1 MRTIRRLYLYIV
13 SFISLEVVLWGLI
26 GLARSAFAGDQIGSG
41 VSQLAGALSLIFV
54 GVPVFLLHWWLAQR
68 NIQVDDEE
76 RFARLRAVF
85 LYGALLATLI
95 PITQNTLALIN
106 RLWLQI
112 FGLSTQLAFLGEAQ
126 TWTDNLIAIA
136 MNGLIAAYIF
146 SVLHQDWDATP
157 VGNAFPETRRLY
169 RYIWVLYGLAMVVG
183 GLQQVLQYILELADT
198 FGGGVEETLANG
210 LALLIV
216 GTPLWVFIWQS
227 VQKSLTRPDES
238 QSTLRMVVLYGL
250 SLIGIGGVLIPA
262 GMVLNVILLAILGE
276 PLTFSGFISE
286 INEPLSALIP
296 FGGIWIYYGHTLK
309 SAVNSLPD
317 SPRRA
322 GLRRVYFYILS
333 FIGLVSTFF
342 GLNSLLSF
350 IVDTLI
356 QTTTWEEAL
365 RSRLAASLATLL
377 VGLPLWVLAWRPMI
391 AESSREGEAG
401 DRARRS
407 LVRKIYLYLV
417 LFAGVM
423 GIMVSAGSLI
433 FQLLSALL
441 GDPAGNFQRASLM
454 LLEMLLLLILLVAY
468 HWTVLRA
475 DGHKAERSLAARH
488 AEFPVLVLVTETG
501 DEFSASVTSALQREA
516 ASLPVAI
523 HPVAN
528 GIPDE
533 TLSEAR
539 VVIVPGSLA
548 ATPPEAIRLWLQG
561 FAGIRLAVP
570 TPTKNWFW
578 VFGSGRAIPSLAQQT
593 AKMVRQLAEGENI
606 PKLQAT
612 SAWMIVL
619 YVLGGLAGIPLLF
632 SLLMLLSELFY

>member
-13 SFISLEVVLWGLI
+13 SFISLEVVLWGLV
-26 GLARSAFAGDQIGSG
+26 GLARSAFAGNQIGSG

-68 NIQVDDEE
+68 NIHKDDEE

-85 LYGALLATLI
+85 LYGALLVTLI

-106 RLWLQI
+106 RLWLKI
-112 FGLSTQLAFLGEAQ
+112 FDLSPQLAIFGEAQ

-136 MNGLIAAYIF
+136 MNGLIATYIY
-146 SVLHQDWDATP
+146 SVLRKDWDATP
-157 VGNAFPETRRLY
+157 VGDAFPETRRLY

-183 GLQQVLQYILELADT
+183 GLQQVLQYILDLAET
-198 FGGGVEETLANG
+198 FGGGAEETLANG

-216 GTPLWVFIWQS
+216 GTPLWIFIWQL
-227 VQKSLTRPDES
+227 VQKSLTQLDEK
-238 QSTLRMVVLYGL
+238 QSMLRMVVLYGL

-262 GMVLNVILLAILGE
+262 GMILDVILLAILGE
-276 PLTFSGFISE
+276 TLTISGFLSE
-286 INEPLSALIP
+286 INNPLSALIP
-296 FGGIWIYYGHTLK
+296 FGGMWVYYGRSLK
-309 SAVNSLPD
+309 SAVSSLPD
-317 SPRRA
+317 SPHRA

-333 FIGLVSTFF
+333 FVGLVSTFF
-342 GLNSLLSF
+342 GLNALLSF
-350 IVDTLI
+350 MVDTLI
-356 QTTTWEEAL
+356 QTTTWEDAL
-365 RSRLAASLATLL
+365 RSRLAAALATLL

-391 AESSREGEAG
+391 AETSQEGETG
-401 DRARRS
+401 DHARRS

-423 GIMVSAGSLI
+423 GIMISAGSLI

-441 GDPAGNFQRASLM
+441 GDPANNFQRASLM
-454 LLEMLLLLILLVAY
+454 LLEMLVLLILLSVY
-468 HWTVLRA
+468 HWTVLRG
-475 DGHKAERSLAARH
+475 DGRMAERSLAARH
-488 AEFPVLVLVTETG
+488 AEFPVLVLVTEIG
-501 DEFSASVTSALQREA
+501 DEFTDSVTSALQREA
-516 ASLPVAI
+516 ASLPVAV

-539 VVIVPGSLA
+539 VVIVPGELA

-561 FAGIRLAVP
+561 FSGIRLAVP
-570 TPTKNWFW
+570 TPTEDWFW
-578 VFGSGRAIPSLAQQT
+578 VFGSGRAIPSLARQT
-593 AKMVRQLAEGENI
+593 AKMVRHLAEGEDI

-612 SAWMIVL
+612 SAWMVVL
-619 YVLGGLAGIPLLF
+619 YVFGGLIGIPMAF
-632 SLLMLLSELFY
+632 SLLAMLIELFN